1 MRLPRLGIAFI
12 STAMAMAM
20 ALGTTPAAR
29 AQETKTS
36 AIPTAPLPE
45 QLATA
50 TSVFI
55 SYGGADGY
63 GTMVLKRAGN
73 SSFIYNQFYA
83 AMKTWGRFQLAASPA
98 HADLILELRFDV
110 PLVDCGKTATYAGQV
125 QLSILDGKT
134 HFVLWTINEPV
145 EIALRIATW
154 ERNINEGVTNAV
166 GDMQRLVAQPV
177 TAAASGN

>member
-1 MRLPRLGIAFI
+1 MKLPRLGILFI
-12 STAMAMAM
+12 GAAIVM
-20 ALGTTPAAR
+20 ALELVPVAG
-29 AQETKTS
+29 AQDTKAS
-36 AIPTAPLPE
+36 AIAAAPLPE

-63 GTMVLKRAGN
+63 GTTVLKRAGS
-73 SSFIYNQFYA
+73 SSFIYDQFYA
-83 AMKTWGRFQLAASPA
+83 AMKTWGRYQLAASPA
-98 HADLILELRFDV
+98 HADLILELRFSV

-125 QLSILDGKT
+125 QLTILDGKT
-134 HFVLWTINEPV
+134 HFVLWTVNEPV

-166 GDMQRLVAQPV
+166 GEMQRLVAQPV
-177 TAAASGN
+177 TAGTSGGE

>member
-1 MRLPRLGIAFI
+1 MRLTRLGIAIFGAAMT
-12 STAMAMAM
+12 TASAF
-20 ALGTTPAAR
+20 ALVPAAR
-29 AQETKTS
+29 AQDTKAS
-36 AIPTAPLPE
+36 AIPAAPLPE

-73 SSFIYNQFYA
+73 SSFIYDQFYA
-83 AMKTWGRFQLAASPA
+83 AMKTWGRYQLAASPA

-110 PLVDCGKTATYAGQV
+110 PLVDCGKTTTYAGQV
-125 QLSILDGKT
+125 QLTILDGKT

-166 GDMQRLVAQPV
+166 GDMQRLIAHPV
-177 TAAASGN
+177 TSAGSGG